1 MAVLELLHSPK
12 LISRNFWMTEKSWNF
27 HTVHLHIVTLI
38 SEFTWFTFLLKVF
51 VYEYNENGR
60 RWVRVESL
68 VAINDCV
75 HDIAFAPNIGRSY
88 QLLAIATNK
97 DLRIISMKKS
107 TNELTN
113 RPSADQA
120 SKYEVRIRQNIIFHS
135 WWTIAWT
142 WITLDRDETSF
153 SVFSNTKYYF

>member
-1 MAVLELLHSPK
+1 
-12 LISRNFWMTEKSWNF
+12 MTF
-27 HTVHLHIVTLI
+27 
-38 SEFTWFTFLLKVF
+38 FKVF

-113 RPSADQA
+113 RPSSDQA
-120 SKYEVRIRQNIIFHS
+120 SKYEVRIRL
-135 WWTIAWT
+135 A
-142 WITLDRDETSF
+142 SF
-153 SVFSNTKYYF
+153 FILVNQCLNLNNVRTG

>member
-1 MAVLELLHSPK
+1 M
-12 LISRNFWMTEKSWNF
+12 
-27 HTVHLHIVTLI
+27 
-38 SEFTWFTFLLKVF
+38 
-51 VYEYNENGR
+51 YEYNENGR

-135 WWTIAWT
+135 WWTIA
-142 WITLDRDETSF
+142 
-153 SVFSNTKYYF
+153 